1 MLDEARKLLMKMSLN
16 RVREN
21 VANHLCIL
29 KGLSIMEKSEEA
41 F

>member
-21 VANHLCIL
+21 VANHLSIL